1 MNSNFILPVDP
12 NAIPPDFVFP
22 QAVKNVSSGLKL
34 LSFPGGFTCYTHTTA
49 EEAATVYNEIIV
61 KGDYYRYGLSVAG
74 ARCVFDVGANIGIF
88 TLSVKMIAPEATVY
102 AFEPIQDTFRVLEEN
117 VRFHGY
123 TNVHSY
129 NVAIGSQDNIEKTF
143 TYYPNMSVDASAVP
157 AIREEQ
163 KPMYDQFFGKEL
175 SDYLHISESRVA
187 KVRTLSSIIQERSIT
202 SIDYLKIDVEGDEMA
217 VLEGITEPHWPM
229 VRQVVVE
236 AHNERLREQVHNYL
250 AARNFKIYEGTNE
263 ASMMGVINVYALR
276 D

>member
-1 MNSNFILPVDP
+1 MDINFSLPIDP
-12 NAIPPDFVFP
+12 KVIPADFVFP
-22 QAVKNVSSGLKL
+22 QKVEEAESGLKRVI
-34 LSFPGGFTCYTHTTA
+34 FPDGFTCYTHTSA
-49 EEAATVYNEIIV
+49 EETATVYNEIIV
-61 KGDYYRYGLSVAG
+61 KQDYFRKGLSVEG

-88 TLSVKMIAPEATVY
+88 TMAVKMIAPEATIY

-123 TNVHSY
+123 SNVHSY
-129 NVAIGSQDNIEKTF
+129 NVAIGSQDNIERTF

-187 KVRTLSSIIQERSIT
+187 KVRTLSSIIQEQSIT
-202 SIDYLKIDVEGDEMA
+202 SIDYLKIDVEGDEIA
-217 VLEGITEPHWPM
+217 VLEGINEPHWSM

-250 AARNFKIYEGTNE
+250 AARNFRINEDTNV
-263 ASMMGVINVYALR
+263 ASVMGVMNVYALR
-276 D
+276 S